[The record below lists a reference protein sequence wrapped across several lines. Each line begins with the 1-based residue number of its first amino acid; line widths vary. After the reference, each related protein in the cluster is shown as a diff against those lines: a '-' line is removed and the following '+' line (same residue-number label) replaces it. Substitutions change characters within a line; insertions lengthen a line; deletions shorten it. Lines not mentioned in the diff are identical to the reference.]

1 MEESKAR
8 KAIEILK
15 GIEEIKGNLPEDG
28 NDVEEAFL
36 VAIEA
41 LEKQLSKKPKEN
53 GMYRGIFKK
62 IKAYTCPTCGNCCL
76 EEMINERQNTDFCWN
91 CGQRLDWSE

>member
-1 MEESKAR
+1 MNDMEESKAR

-41 LEKQLSKKPKEN
+41 LEKQEA
-53 GMYRGIFKK
+53 
-62 IKAYTCPTCGNCCL
+62 KAVREICGALCETAECPECGTGL
-76 EEMINERQNTDFCWN
+76 YDTDVFAGYCKW
-91 CGQRLDWSE
+91 CGQRIKREKLQWQK

>member
-1 MEESKAR
+1 MNDMEESKAR

-41 LEKQLSKKPKEN
+41 L
-53 GMYRGIFKK
+53 
-62 IKAYTCPTCGNCCL
+62 
-76 EEMINERQNTDFCWN
+76 
-91 CGQRLDWSE
+91 